1 GVDRRAGAALRLL
14 PERHD
19 DPGRRSS
26 GDHEEPDR
34 GPDQDRDERPPLPV
48 RNLPTHPH
56 RHPAGG
62 QGDGER
68 RCVMT
73 GLIPEKEFSRKSF
86 VKGGGAVVVGFSLL
100 GAAAAG
106 KASAASIDSWLV
118 VHADNTIT
126 AKLGKE
132 ELGQGSATG
141 LLTIIAEELDVSM
154 SQMRFQ

>member
-86 VKGGGAVVVGFSLL
+86 IKGGGALVVGFSVAGAAFGPGKA
-100 GAAAAG
+100 GAAASTTRVAG
-106 KASAASIDSWLV
+106 PPDPSQLDTWIV
-118 VHADNTIT
+118 VHPDNT
-126 AKLGKE
+126 
-132 ELGQGSATG
+132 
-141 LLTIIAEELDVSM
+141 VSV
-154 SQMRFQ
+154 